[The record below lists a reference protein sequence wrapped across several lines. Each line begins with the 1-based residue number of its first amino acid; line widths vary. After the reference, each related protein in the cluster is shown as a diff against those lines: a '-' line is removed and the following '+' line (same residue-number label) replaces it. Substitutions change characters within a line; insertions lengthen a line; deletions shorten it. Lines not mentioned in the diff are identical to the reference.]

1 MKIVVDTN
9 IVFSGILNSSSK
21 IGRLLL
27 TSKSHFEFYSCEFLR
42 SELLKH
48 RKKILKLT
56 GLSEQEV
63 IELQN
68 LVTQNITFINE
79 ALIPES
85 LFLSAEQL
93 VNDIDANDTP
103 FIALAKHLK
112 AKLWTG
118 DKVLMEGLKAKRFK
132 RIISTTDLFT
142 IFDELERQ

>member
-1 MKIVVDTN
+1 MVD
-9 IVFSGILNSSSK
+9 
-21 IGRLLL
+21 
-27 TSKSHFEFYSCEFLR
+27 FYSHQNPISNFIAANLR

-48 RKKILKLT
+48 RKKLLKLT
-56 GLSEQEV
+56 GISEQEV

-68 LVTQNITFINE
+68 LVTQNIAFINE

-93 VNDIDANDTP
+93 VKDIDANDTP

-118 DKVLMEGLKAKRFK
+118 DKVLIEGLKAKRFK
-132 RIISTTDLFT
+132 GIITTTDLFT